1 MARDSQATLETH
13 LSTKTKQ
20 SCRTCRK

>member
-1 MARDSQATLETH
+1 MAGDSQATLETH